1 MILCSRKLLRSKSEC
16 LKPFNRFSNSRRSME
31 RALLCNPATTEVSF
45 KQLPLLAALLILIMG
60 RQPSGG
66 TLINANF
73 LPPNLYISCQIS
85 INTNFDIYINKV
97 QKIQIC
103 IKSLDSTYFN
113 HCCQVANDHPHVFGV
128 CV

>member
-1 MILCSRKLLRSKSEC
+1 LILCSRKLLRSKCEC
-16 LKPFNRFSNSRRSME
+16 LKPFNCSSSSRRSLE
-31 RALLCNPATTEVSF
+31 RALLCNVESNEVSF
-45 KQLPLLAALLILIMG
+45 RQLPLLFLIVG

-85 INTNFDIYINKV
+85 IDTSLDIYVNGI

-103 IKSLDSTYFN
+103 IRSLEGNCTYFN
-113 HCCQVANDHPHVFGV
+113 HCCQVADDHPNVFGV